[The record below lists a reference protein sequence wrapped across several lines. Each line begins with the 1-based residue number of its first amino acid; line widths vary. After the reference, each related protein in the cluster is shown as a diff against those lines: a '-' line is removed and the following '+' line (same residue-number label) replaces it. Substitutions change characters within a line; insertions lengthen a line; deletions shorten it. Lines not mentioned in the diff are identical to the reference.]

1 MILSPGKRTL
11 EKLILTCTFLFMT
24 ACPVVAADTAGNV
37 CVQCHGT
44 LPGRLGEPVAQWR
57 GSIHA
62 ANGIFC
68 NGCHGGDPNDSAN
81 AMSPARGFLGVPKE
95 NAIPAFCG
103 RCHVG
108 VLQSYQASAHATAQ
122 GKEKPHCVTCHSN
135 HHVVKASLD
144 LINEKS
150 CGRCHSYDVARQIKE
165 AMAGVETRIGMT
177 EQRIATFK
185 GKGTDT
191 SRLEQRLFAGR
202 NRFHSLAHV
211 VDVNLITKNTAEINA
226 ELDAIDGALEDFSK
240 LEGKKKI
247 IGAAAIVIVLAAAA
261 LLAMYRRTYD

>member
-1 MILSPGKRTL
+1 MIFTPCNKFLARMTL
-11 EKLILTCTFLFMT
+11 LCTFLGMM
-24 ACPVVAADTAGNV
+24 ACPAVAADPVGNV
-37 CVQCHGT
+37 CVQCHGALT
-44 LPGRLGEPVAQWR
+44 GRLGEPVAQWR

-68 NGCHGGDPNDSAN
+68 NGCHGGDPNDAAN

-108 VLQSYQASAHATAQ
+108 VLQSYQSSAHGTAQ

-144 LINEKS
+144 LINEKN
-150 CGRCHSYDVARQIKE
+150 CGRCHSYDGARKIKE
-165 AMAGVETRIGMT
+165 AMAGVETRIAAT
-177 EQRIATFK
+177 EQRIAAFK
-185 GKGTDT
+185 GKGADT
-191 SRLEQRLFAGR
+191 GRLEQRLFAGR

-211 VDVNLITKNTAEINA
+211 VDVKLIEKNTVEIDA
-226 ELDAIDGALEDFSK
+226 ELRAIDGALDKYGE

-247 IGAAAIVIVLAAAA
+247 IGAAAIAVVLAAAA
-261 LLAMYRRTYD
+261 LLVMYRRTYD

>member
-1 MILSPGKRTL
+1 MILAPCQQNLARML
-11 EKLILTCTFLFMT
+11 LIGTFLFMT
-24 ACPVVAADTAGNV
+24 ASLAVAADTVANV
-37 CVQCHGT
+37 CVQCHGA
-44 LPGRLGEPVAQWR
+44 LPGRLGEPVAPWR

-62 ANGIFC
+62 VSGIFC
-68 NGCHGGDPNDSAN
+68 NGCHGGDPNDAAN

-108 VLQSYQASAHATAQ
+108 VLQSYQASAHGTAQ

-150 CGRCHSYDVARQIKE
+150 CGRCHSYDGARRIRE
-165 AMAGVETRIGMT
+165 AMAGVETRIGAF
-177 EQRIATFK
+177 EQRIAIFK
-185 GKGTDT
+185 GRGVDT
-191 SRLEQRLFAGR
+191 RRLEQRLFAGR

-211 VDVNLITKNTAEINA
+211 VDVNLITRNTAEIDA
-226 ELDAIDGALEDFSK
+226 ELDAIDGSLEDFSK
-240 LEGKKKI
+240 LERKKKL
-247 IGAAAIVIVLAAAA
+247 IGAAAIVVVLAAAA